1 MIELGPKELDKLFC
15 LYGKRYAIKKLLLKA
30 VAEVESGFNQTA
42 YRYEPGFWKKYLADN
57 PEWKNQDPAVVSA
70 SYGLFQLMWT
80 TAWSLGFRGT
90 QEDLWNPVIN
100 IELGAK
106 LLRVLIDKVR
116 KRQAWEGSRLW
127 DIEIA
132 LACYNGGTTG
142 NPDEKGNLRNQRY
155 VDRVLEAYVSLRKK
169 EKECVDDE
177 T

>member
-1 MIELGPKELDKLFC
+1 MEELGPKEIDKLFC
-15 LYGKRYAIKKLLLKA
+15 LYGKKYGIKKLLLKA

-42 YRYEPGFWKKYLADN
+42 YRYEPGFFKKYLADK
-57 PEWKNQDPAVVSA
+57 PEWKDQDPAVVSA

-80 TAWSLGFRGT
+80 TAASLGFKGT

-116 KRQAWEGSRLW
+116 KRAAWTDSRLW

-132 LACYNGGTTG
+132 LACYNGGAFG

-155 VDRVLEAYVSLRKK
+155 VDRVLDAYVLLKRK
-169 EKECVDDE
+169 EKECVDED
-177 T
+177 

>member
-1 MIELGPKELDKLFC
+1 MEELGPKELEKLFC
-15 LYGKRYAIKKLLLKA
+15 LYGKKYGIKKLLLKA

-42 YRYEPGFWKKYLADN
+42 YRYEPGFWKRYLEGK
-57 PEWKNQDPAVVSA
+57 PEWAGQDPAVVSA

-80 TAWSLGFRGT
+80 TAASLGFKGT
-90 QEDLWNPVIN
+90 QDDLWNPVFN

-116 KRQAWEGSRLW
+116 KRQAWDGSRLW

-132 LACYNGGTTG
+132 LACYNGGTVG

-155 VDRVLEAYVSLRKK
+155 VDRVLEAYGRFKK
-169 EKECVDDE
+169 SEKECDDE
-177 T
+177 G

>member
-1 MIELGPKELDKLFC
+1 MEELGPKELDKLFC
-15 LYGKRYAIKKLLLKA
+15 LYGKKYGIKKLLLKA

-42 YRYEPGFWKKYLADN
+42 YRYEPGFWAKYMKDK
-57 PEWKNQDPAVVSA
+57 PEWAGQDPAVVSA

-80 TAWSLGFRGT
+80 TAASLGFKGT

-116 KRQAWEGSRLW
+116 KRAAWTNSRLW

-132 LACYNGGTTG
+132 LACYNGGNFG

-155 VDRVLEAYVSLRKK
+155 VDRVLDAYVLLKRK
-169 EKECVDDE
+169 EKECVDED
-177 T
+177 